1 MEINK
6 RTKGMTYAIREIVVN
21 AREVEKQGHEVL
33 KLNIGDPNKY
43 DFDTPDFLKQSLSD
57 AALNGNNYY
66 GDSEGIPAVCEAI
79 ANREKKYKN
88 IDIAPEQYLPTSG
101 ASEGMNMVFA
111 SLVGLGD
118 DVVMP
123 GPSYPLY
130 ISLTNFYGGSP
141 VEYRTIEEEGWQPDI
156 DDIRSK
162 VNENTKAIVVI
173 NPNNPTGALY
183 PEKTLKEITDIAA
196 ENDVPIICDEI
207 YDLITF
213 DRKFVSTASL
223 ADDVNFIVIGGLSK
237 VYFAPGWRI
246 GYMGFKGPDDEINKL
261 KEACYKMARGRLSTN
276 TPAQLAL
283 KTAMESDH
291 SYLEGYLSKLK
302 ERAKFSFKRLNEIE
316 GISVTEAHGA
326 MYMFPKIELDSYKG
340 RDKKFV
346 LDLLEEKHVL
356 TVHGSGFGEQYGGDH
371 FRIVFLPPMETLE
384 NAFDKLEDFCKSKK

>member
-1 MEINK
+1 
-6 RTKGMTYAIREIVVN
+6 
-21 AREVEKQGHEVL
+21 
-33 KLNIGDPNKY
+33 
-43 DFDTPDFLKQSLSD
+43 
-57 AALNGNNYY
+57 
-66 GDSEGIPAVCEAI
+66 
-79 ANREKKYKN
+79 
-88 IDIAPEQYLPTSG
+88 
-101 ASEGMNMVFA
+101 
-111 SLVGLGD
+111 
-118 DVVMP
+118 
-123 GPSYPLY
+123 
-130 ISLTNFYGGSP
+130 
-141 VEYRTIEEEGWQPDI
+141 
-156 DDIRSK
+156 
-162 VNENTKAIVVI
+162 
-173 NPNNPTGALY
+173 
-183 PEKTLKEITDIAA
+183 
-196 ENDVPIICDEI
+196 I